1 MLDKLDLQVF
11 ESESLAII
19 GESGSGKSVL
29 TKCIDGLLSFDTG
42 SISFDKIDN
51 IKKLSFLQMNK
62 YMSKFGILFQNAALF
77 DSLTIKENLMFANKT
92 DNFSEILYDV
102 SLPKSILHEFPSNLS
117 IGVQKRIGLARAIL
131 QNPEILILDEPTNDL
146 DLETL
151 DLLQEVIA
159 EYPGTVL
166 LISHDRDF
174 LNRTVETSII
184 LTGQGKFLKIAGS
197 WIDYQSLKIENTT
210 PDTEKRKN
218 IKSNLGETSNNQST
232 PKTRNS
238 FVDNHRLEQL
248 PILIERL
255 EYEIKKLEIFL
266 SDATLYL
273 DYPVKFEKASTAL
286 IERQTELKSLEDEW
300 FVLEER
306 ALNSGRH

>member
-1 MLDKLDLQVF
+1 MRKLKININKISKKFDDKVVLDKLDLQVF

-131 QNPEILILDEPTNDL
+131 QNPEILILDEPTTGL
-146 DLETL
+146 DPIIGKQINYLIKTL
-151 DLLQEVIA
+151 VKKKKLQQLLLPMIWKVFMSFQIIQH
-159 EYPGTVL
+159 L
-166 LISHDRDF
+166 LKK
-174 LNRTVETSII
+174 E
-184 LTGQGKFLKIAGS
+184 KFLGMVNQKI
-197 WIDYQSLKIENTT
+197 
-210 PDTEKRKN
+210 
-218 IKSNLGETSNNQST
+218 
-232 PKTRNS
+232 
-238 FVDNHRLEQL
+238 
-248 PILIERL
+248 
-255 EYEIKKLEIFL
+255 
-266 SDATLYL
+266 
-273 DYPVKFEKASTAL
+273 
-286 IERQTELKSLEDEW
+286 
-300 FVLEER
+300 
-306 ALNSGRH
+306 